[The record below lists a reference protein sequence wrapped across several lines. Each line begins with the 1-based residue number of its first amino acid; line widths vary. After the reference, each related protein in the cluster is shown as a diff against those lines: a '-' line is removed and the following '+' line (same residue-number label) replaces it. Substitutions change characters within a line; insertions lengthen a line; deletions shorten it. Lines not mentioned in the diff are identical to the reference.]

1 MSIIGAILG
10 GAAGLIA
17 LGGPLGALLGAAAG
31 HAIGRLSRR
40 KAAAPDETTVPP
52 GLEGL
57 DPRAAT
63 KQVAFTIAV
72 IALGAKMAKAD
83 GIVTRDE
90 VDAFKQVFR
99 VPEEELKNVAR
110 VFDQARKSPLG
121 FEAYATQIAR
131 MFRGQPAVLEELL
144 DGLFHIAKADGRV
157 GEAELD
163 YLRQV
168 ATLFGFGEADFERI
182 RAEHL
187 GPDKADP
194 YEILGVTR
202 RAEDAEIKAAYRKL
216 VREHHPDRL
225 IAKGVP
231 KEFIDVATEKVAT
244 INAAWDK
251 ISRERGIN

>member
-1 MSIIGAILG
+1 MSILGAILG

-40 KAAAPDETTVPP
+40 KSAAVDGAAAP

-57 DPRAAT
+57 DARAAT

-99 VPEEELKNVAR
+99 VPDDELKNVAR
-110 VFDQARKSPLG
+110 VFDQARNSPLG
-121 FEAYATQIAR
+121 FEAYAGQVAR

-144 DGLFHIAKADGRV
+144 DGLFHIAKADGKV
-157 GEAELD
+157 SDEELA
-163 YLRQV
+163 YLRDV
-168 ATLFGFGEADFERI
+168 SRIFGFDDADFARI
-182 RAEHL
+182 RESHL
-187 GPDKADP
+187 GPDLADP
-194 YEILGVTR
+194 YGVLGVTR
-202 RAEDAEIKAAYRKL
+202 AMDNGAIKAAYRKL
-216 VREHHPDRL
+216 VRDTHPDRL
-225 IAKGVP
+225 MAKGLP
-231 KEFIDVATEKVAT
+231 PEFVEMATQRLAN
-244 INAAWDK
+244 INAAYDRICK
-251 ISRERGIN
+251 ERNIS